1 MAALQLAAK
10 DRIGQ
15 HRLVPAHLM
24 PAGWAVRAS
33 PNDFHGLSAN
43 IDQRGPWE
51 AFNWML
57 ARTGRRGQAAF
68 DWQWFWHEYWHV
80 RTVVRVKIRVSCAS
94 RYVVSVSLRCGA
106 RLYGKSCLARQYA
119 RAHSNFEK
127 ISRVCRLLY

>member
-1 MAALQLAAK
+1 
-10 DRIGQ
+10 
-15 HRLVPAHLM
+15 
-24 PAGWAVRAS
+24 
-33 PNDFHGLSAN
+33 
-43 IDQRGPWE
+43 
-51 AFNWML
+51 ML

-119 RAHSNFEK
+119 RVRSNFEK
-127 ISRVCRLLY
+127 NLTCVPPTMLAEPTGQGFVSARSSLPRP